1 MFEFNPPPMKIV
13 FLCIIL
19 ICHLYTEQGGGVILI
34 TLLPPFLYAT
44 DHDFYPFNMCCT
56 VVKKLNGFCLHH
68 HLTRDGLGRHKEII
82 LKRNVV
88 DTVSPC

>member
-44 DHDFYPFNMCCT
+44 DHDFLSFQY
-56 VVKKLNGFCLHH
+56 VLHSSE
-68 HLTRDGLGRHKEII
+68 EIEWF
-82 LKRNVV
+82 LLASSL
-88 DTVSPC
+88 D